1 MKEFCGIR
9 LDEVNQSLGDNPKAS
24 VLLETLPWHGYVR
37 LVEPGRARH
46 ELDSRL
52 GRAMTGQRQIVLV
65 TGEPGIGKTARL
77 NDFQWRSTTVLQT
90 LGNPGRDLP
99 D

>member
-9 LDEVNQSLGDNPKAS
+9 LVDRD
-24 VLLETLPWHGYVR
+24 
-37 LVEPGRARH
+37 RAPH
-46 ELDSRL
+46 ELDNRL

-77 NDFQWRSTTVLQT
+77 DNFQWRSTAVLQT
-90 LGNPGRDLP
+90 LGNLGRDLP